1 MNLMTH
7 NNLSFR
13 DFFQTKILVTLSIR
27 NDIVH
32 LIISNPFINDAQIY
46 SQNFINRKELSFH
59 ILFKSIR

>member
-1 MNLMTH
+1 MHLKIKGFEKLFLVKIPDMNLMTH

-46 SQNFINRKELSFH
+46 S
-59 ILFKSIR
+59 

>member
-27 NDIVH
+27 NDIVL

-46 SQNFINRKELSFH
+46 S
-59 ILFKSIR
+59 